1 MSGPATVKHTLFNEV
16 IQENLDFF
24 GKLAIEG
31 EGLEVVEFH
40 KNFEVNFMMVR
51 YPFAI
56 YGSKTYKSSLSF
68 FFKVILRNVTRLWE
82 R

>member
-31 EGLEVVEFH
+31 EGLEVLEFF

-51 YPFAI
+51 YP
-56 YGSKTYKSSLSF
+56 SLFMDQKLTNPLSLF
-68 FFKVILRNVTRLWE
+68 F
-82 R
+82 